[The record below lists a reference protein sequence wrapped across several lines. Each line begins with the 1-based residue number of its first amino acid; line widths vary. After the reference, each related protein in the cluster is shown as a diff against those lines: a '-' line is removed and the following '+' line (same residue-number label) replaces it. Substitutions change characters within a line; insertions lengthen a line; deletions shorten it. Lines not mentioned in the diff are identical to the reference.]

1 MPTSTLITT
10 LGAPRNSEEETG
22 EDSST
27 FLYSTRIPYLVTVLF
42 LFHIALNSNYTPDL
56 IGANMRQ
63 LLQERWMQHLTGYGV
78 LLFTLSFVT
87 DMGAWTSIG
96 MSAALYGLFV
106 LTTKMKRIETLIVL
120 GILGISFVIH
130 QLLQK
135 NYTAAWARRG
145 GGARARARA
154 ALSASITVL
163 WGLFWLVTAV
173 GVSRYM
179 GEQWIDHGHKYR
191 DRRSPFLH
199 FALNFLYMK

>member
-1 MPTSTLITT
+1 ML
-10 LGAPRNSEEETG
+10 LR
-22 EDSST
+22 
-27 FLYSTRIPYLVTVLF
+27 LRLLRRLRRLRRLLRILF
-42 LFHIALNSNYTPDL
+42 LFHIAINSNYTPDL
-56 IGANMRQ
+56 IGSSMRL

-96 MSAALYGLFV
+96 MSAALYGLFA

-154 ALSASITVL
+154 ALRASITVL
-163 WGLFWLVTAV
+163 WGLFWAVTAV

-179 GEQWIDHGHKYR
+179 GEQWMDHGRKYR
-191 DRRSPFLH
+191 DRRHPFLS
-199 FALNFLYMK
+199 FAGNFFYMK